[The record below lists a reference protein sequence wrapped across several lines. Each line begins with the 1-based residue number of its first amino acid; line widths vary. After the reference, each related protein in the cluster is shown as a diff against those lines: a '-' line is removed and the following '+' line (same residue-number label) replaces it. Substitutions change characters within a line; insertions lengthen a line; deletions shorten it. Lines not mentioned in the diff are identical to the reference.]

1 MAHRRIGH
9 LATVLTQQQQQQS
22 RQQKQPAVNMTHG
35 GGHHLAEAPVRC
47 LDYAYSFITG
57 GGPDNAVRFWV
68 ESTTTLYDDERGTM
82 QTFFQC
88 ASCKSEDTF
97 GRGLERSGR
106 LLFQN
111 PNYDFCPVYST
122 PPVPITTG
130 STRAQQ
136 LEGGELIIYRRRL
149 ADDISGYRSVLP
161 YAKAIDIAFGVPTLR
176 LREAQAVYQL
186 PLDDFDAVAEATRN
200 CVPMVQQT
208 EVRGSDGLRAVI
220 ELPVKTMNIAQ
231 QTSMPSHHPARTWQT
246 DTGPVAVP
254 DLSRHHARASDAL
267 SLVRAVH
274 AYMHVTLACNNA
286 GWAGGARRIRGHD

>member
-1 MAHRRIGH
+1 MRELQI
-9 LATVLTQQQQQQS
+9 
-22 RQQKQPAVNMTHG
+22 
-35 GGHHLAEAPVRC
+35 GGHVRPWLGALGAAAVSEPQLWLLPGLLDATCADHHRIHACAAAGGWGAHHLP
-47 LDYAYSFITG
+47 SQTG
-57 GGPDNAVRFWV
+57 WRH
-68 ESTTTLYDDERGTM
+68 L
-82 QTFFQC
+82 
-88 ASCKSEDTF
+88 
-97 GRGLERSGR
+97 GLSLG
-106 LLFQN
+106 
-111 PNYDFCPVYST
+111 
-122 PPVPITTG
+122 
-130 STRAQQ
+130 A
-136 LEGGELIIYRRRL
+136 
-149 ADDISGYRSVLP
+149 AP

-286 GWAGGARRIRGHD
+286 GWAGGGRGGYAATTEVQPWCTQGFVAINSIQPDVADFVVEQPTPFKDAEVLHFSHTFNLPARSRLLCIPPPLWCM